1 MKFRARAA
9 SGSYASRPSDGASEA
24 VRRVIYYYLDEAM
37 PIYALLAYAKTA
49 KTDMTPDE
57 RRTVSKLAAALK
69 AARKKEMK

>member
-1 MKFRARAA
+1 MGKGEFRF
-9 SGSYASRPSDGASEA
+9 RPDPCNNA
-24 VRRVIYYYLDEAM
+24 IYCYLDEAM
-37 PIYALLAYAKTA
+37 PVYALLAYAKTA